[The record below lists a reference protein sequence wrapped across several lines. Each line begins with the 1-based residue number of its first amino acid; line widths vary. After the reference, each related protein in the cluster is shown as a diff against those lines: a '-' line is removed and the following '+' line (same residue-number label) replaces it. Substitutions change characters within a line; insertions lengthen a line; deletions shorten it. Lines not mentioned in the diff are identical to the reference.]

1 MLAPHQFVPLAEETG
16 LIVPM
21 GRWVLDEACRAL
33 QKWTVTHPERRPLTV
48 SVNLSALQFSQHRLL
63 EDVSKTLQSTGLP
76 ASQLC
81 LEITETVLMTDTSA
95 TQATLD
101 ALHGLG
107 VRVAIDDFGTGYSS
121 LSYLKRFPI
130 DVVKLDRTFVQGV
143 VSDAV
148 DTEIAKAVVGLSKAL
163 KMTTVAEGVETDTQ
177 RETLVQLGCPLMQG
191 YLTARP
197 LPADDFLEFW
207 DQRSTLDAT
216 VADLEQHR
224 AMRRYQR
231 RGLAEEA

>member
-1 MLAPHQFVPLAEETG
+1 MLSPHQFIPLAEETG

-21 GRWVLDEACRAL
+21 GRWVLEEACRAL
-33 QKWTVTHPERRPLTV
+33 QKWTVIHPGRRPLTV

-63 EDVSKTLQSTGLP
+63 EDVSKTLETTGLP

-101 ALHGLG
+101 ALHALG

-143 VSDAV
+143 VTDPV
-148 DTEIAKAVVGLSKAL
+148 DTEIANAVIRLSKAL

-177 RETLVQLGCPLMQG
+177 RQMLVELGCPLIQG

-197 LPADDFLEFW
+197 LPAADFLEFW
-207 DQRSTLDAT
+207 DTSYLEPN
-216 VADLEQHR
+216 VADLETHR
-224 AMRRYQR
+224 SLRRYQR
-231 RGLAEEA
+231 RGLLNS